1 MLTENSVDSG
11 NIALNFCDSRR
22 VVELV
27 GRILQTQVEEVLL
40 QVGELNF
47 QLFNTLI
54 SLAFIILH
62 QPSLHA

>member
-47 QLFNTLI
+47 QLFNTQLDRK
-54 SLAFIILH
+54 SVV
-62 QPSLHA
+62 